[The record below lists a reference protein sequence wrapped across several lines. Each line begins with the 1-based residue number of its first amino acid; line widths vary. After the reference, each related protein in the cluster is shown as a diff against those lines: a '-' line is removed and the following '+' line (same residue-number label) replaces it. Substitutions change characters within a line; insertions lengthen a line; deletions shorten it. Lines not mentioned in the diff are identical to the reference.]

1 MWLPS
6 LRTAVSALL
15 AGLVLAAG
23 PGGAAAAPPPA
34 EVARLTIV
42 DGEAV
47 LIREAARYAP
57 AEGVRLQ
64 REDIVETGPQGRLLR
79 IEFPDG
85 LIADLGPTTRVQV
98 APRLAG
104 RAPGRFY
111 LLQGWVK
118 VTAPASLPSPVFNS
132 PLFDA
137 TAIAQ
142 RAVVSVQGQEAQV
155 FAEAGEL
162 ALTELLDGRP
172 LGNVSLKGEQ
182 FLTRAGAARATVAPR
197 PTAAFIQRVPKD
209 FLDTLPSRLERFRN
223 REVEPGRLSG
233 IAYDDVAAWID
244 AEAGLRAGF
253 VVRWKGEARNADFRR
268 GLVGTLRSH
277 PEWDRTLFPEK
288 YLPKKIEPRP

>member
-1 MWLPS
+1 MWLKTLWS
-6 LRTAVSALL
+6 LLL
-15 AGLVLAAG
+15 AVPLF
-23 PGGAAAAPPPA
+23 AAAAPPAAPLA
-34 EVARLTIV
+34 TLTIV

-47 LIREAARYAP
+47 LVREAARYAP
-57 AEGVRLQ
+57 AEGVRLL
-64 REDIVETGPQGRLLR
+64 REDIVETGTQGRLLR

-85 LIADLGPTTRVQV
+85 LVADLGPATRLQI
-98 APRLAG
+98 APKLTG

-118 VTAPASLPSPVFNS
+118 VTAPASLASPVFNT

-142 RAVVSVQGQEAQV
+142 RAVVLVQPQDANV
-155 FAEAGEL
+155 FAEAGEV

-172 LGNVSLKGEQ
+172 LGNVTLKGEQ
-182 FLTRAGAARATVAPR
+182 FLTRAGAARASVAPR

-209 FLDTLPSRLERFRN
+209 FLDTLPSRLERFKT
-223 REVEPGRLSG
+223 REVEPARLSG

-253 VVRWKGEARNADFRR
+253 VLRWKGEARNADFRR
-268 GLVGTLRSH
+268 GLVGTLRAH

-288 YLPKKIEPRP
+288 YLPRKVETRP